1 MKRSPPH
8 TLEGEELDH
17 QKKKEDETEA
27 NSQLKSDASV
37 EDHEDVI
44 KVDLPNEPLQSDEA
58 VPKILRYFYNLFN
71 RPLRYDLH
79 RNQDEEFQKKN
90 HPHGVVDLRRRYH
103 KPNQEEDSL
112 KKNRTIVVVP
122 NQTAIQSNQNLVA
135 DEEESRNY
143 EKDISGTQSA
153 SFKNTSYIVKVLED
167 RFHENHLIG
176 SQSARCK
183 MTCDKGNLSEREED
197 STKTTYYKKGS
208 PISPSLAGGEGRSK
222 KMNVKKLQP
231 RDQK

>member
-1 MKRSPPH
+1 M
-8 TLEGEELDH
+8 
-17 QKKKEDETEA
+17 
-27 NSQLKSDASV
+27 
-37 EDHEDVI
+37 
-44 KVDLPNEPLQSDEA
+44 
-58 VPKILRYFYNLFN
+58 RYFYNLFN

-90 HPHGVVDLRRRYH
+90 HPHGVVDLRRRNH
-103 KPNQEEDSL
+103 EPNQEEDSL
-112 KKNRTIVVVP
+112 EKNRTIEVVP

-167 RFHENHLIG
+167 RFHENDLIG
-176 SQSARCK
+176 SQSARCN

-197 STKTTYYKKGS
+197 STKTTFYKKGS
-208 PISPSLAGGEGRSK
+208 PTRHRSPVERGDQKDECEEASTKRSK
-222 KMNVKKLQP
+222 KKKCEEAMFC
-231 RDQK
+231 DTNSS